1 MRKIKS
7 WEMFQSSYITEEVA
21 WKDDIMNHIGECVP
35 LTNTI
40 VKLIFDNKRTTAFH
54 ITDSVHALGRAKAM
68 MSSKSDAKKSLS
80 CFTYCTEKRLTDTKI
95 TPHTGGGVLYYLE
108 GNLLFSLNK
117 DSMSKPDPSGRRW
130 ILNHNFPVKFR
141 DELHNWLWTKV
152 GDSKSLSSQEY
163 NYDRLAFQDSKNKW
177 SDFLRRYIVFIEGLV
192 KKYAQDIRRYCDMY
206 HGWQDPAETEEDED
220 DYNEIV
226 INDIKVKEVLLNK
239 KTILEYAKEEDINKI
254 IEDWKKLSVNV
265 VVAESEQDVL
275 KWFHERGGI
284 TDYYT
289 LIKGK
294 EHINADW

>member
-1 MRKIKS
+1 
-7 WEMFQSSYITEEVA
+7 
-21 WKDDIMNHIGECVP
+21 
-35 LTNTI
+35 
-40 VKLIFDNKRTTAFH
+40 
-54 ITDSVHALGRAKAM
+54 
-68 MSSKSDAKKSLS
+68 
-80 CFTYCTEKRLTDTKI
+80 
-95 TPHTGGGVLYYLE
+95 
-108 GNLLFSLNK
+108 
-117 DSMSKPDPSGRRW
+117 
-130 ILNHNFPVKFR
+130 
-141 DELHNWLWTKV
+141 
-152 GDSKSLSSQEY
+152 
-163 NYDRLAFQDSKNKW
+163 
-177 SDFLRRYIVFIEGLV
+177 
-192 KKYAQDIRRYCDMY
+192 MY

-239 KTILEYAKEEDINKI
+239 KTILEYGKEEDINKI

>member
-21 WKDDIMNHIGECVP
+21 WMDDIMNHIMDCVP
-35 LTNTI
+35 LTDTI

-54 ITDSVHALGRAKAM
+54 ITDSVHALGRANAM

-80 CFTYCTEKRLTDTKI
+80 CFTYCTEKKLQDTKI

-117 DSMSKPDPSGRRW
+117 DCMSKPDPSGRRW
-130 ILNHNFPVKFR
+130 ILNHNFPAKFQ
-141 DELHNWLWTKV
+141 DELRNWLW
-152 GDSKSLSSQEY
+152 SKEEGEG
-163 NYDRLAFQDSKNKW
+163 NYYSVSGEKDPKKCSA
-177 SDFLRRYIVFIEGLV
+177 FLRRYIHFIEGLV
-192 KKYAQDIRRYCDMY
+192 KKYAQDIRRLCDMY
-206 HGWQDPAETEEDED
+206 YGWQDPAETEQNED

-239 KTILEYAKEEDINKI
+239 KIILGYAKEEDITRL
-254 IEDWKKLSVNV
+254 IEDFKKVSVNV
-265 VVAESEQDVL
+265 EVAENEQDVL
-275 KWFHERGGI
+275 NWFHKRGGI
-284 TDYYT
+284 TDYST

-294 EHINADW
+294 EKYGVKFW

>member
-21 WKDDIMNHIGECVP
+21 WMDDIMNHIMDCVP
-35 LTNTI
+35 LTDTI

-54 ITDSVHALGRAKAM
+54 ITDATHALGRAKAI
-68 MSSKSDAKKSLS
+68 MSSKSDTKKSLS
-80 CFTYCTEKRLTDTKI
+80 CFTYCTEKKLQDTKI

-130 ILNHNFPVKFR
+130 ILNHNFPTKFQ
-141 DELHNWLWTKV
+141 DELRNWLW
-152 GDSKSLSSQEY
+152 SKEEGEG
-163 NYDRLAFQDSKNKW
+163 NYDTLAFKDSKNKW
-177 SDFLRRYIVFIEGLV
+177 SAFLRRYIPFIEGLV

-206 HGWQDPAETEEDED
+206 YGYQDPAETEQNED

-239 KTILEYAKEEDINKI
+239 KIILGYAKEEDITRL
-254 IEDWKKLSVNV
+254 IEDFKKVSVNV
-265 VVAESEQDVL
+265 EVAENEQDVL
-275 KWFHERGGI
+275 NWFHKRGGI
-284 TDYYT
+284 TDYST

-294 EHINADW
+294 EKYGVKFW